1 MTIRGGGS
9 TAIYTAYTI
18 TLFTVLTLF
27 YNVFAAYLHCLN
39 SSMYAYIHCL
49 GRLKCY
55 WNGLMCF

>member
-27 YNVFAAYLHCLN
+27 YNVFAALHCLN
-39 SSMYAYIHCL
+39 SSMYAYINCYKVRTLLDL
-49 GRLKCY
+49 GFM
-55 WNGLMCF
+55 GF